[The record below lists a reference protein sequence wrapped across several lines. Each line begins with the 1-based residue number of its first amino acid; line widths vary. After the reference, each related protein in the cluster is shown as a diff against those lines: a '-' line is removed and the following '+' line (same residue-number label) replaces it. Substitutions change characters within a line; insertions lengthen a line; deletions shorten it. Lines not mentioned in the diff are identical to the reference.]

1 MESIKDI
8 LTQFEFTDQDEK
20 NLKLLGEMLLPMS
33 DQFAEEFY
41 DFLMQFPKTAAYFKT
56 PEAVE
61 RRKETFKSWFN
72 DLFTS
77 KYNNTYLLR
86 LQKIGKV
93 HVKISLDSYHVN
105 AAMNFIREQCRR
117 TVAAQ
122 IKDKGLKEEILM
134 TLHKAL
140 DINLSIMTSSYQEE
154 KVKKVFVSQ
163 KAETGLVQLAERLL
177 HGLNLF
183 LLLGL
188 LILAIGV
195 VALLGHDIY
204 KAVTTDL
211 EYGVIRALGSL
222 LVLWMMI
229 ELLHT
234 EISNLRGG
242 SFHVR
247 IFVELALVA
256 FIRKIFVASFEHNE
270 PTSFMLLIGALFVLG
285 IVYFLVAKVEGKR
298 SARL

>member
-8 LTQFEFTDQDEK
+8 RSHFEFTNQDQE
-20 NLKLLGEMLLPMS
+20 NLKLLGEILLPMS
-33 DQFAEEFY
+33 DQFADDFY
-41 DFLMQFPKTAAYFKT
+41 EYLMEHPTTAEYFKT
-56 PEAVE
+56 EKAVV
-61 RRKETFKSWFN
+61 RRKETFMSWFN

-77 KYNNTYLLR
+77 KYDNRYLLR

-93 HVKISLDSYHVN
+93 HVKIGLESYFVN

-117 TVAAQ
+117 NVAAQ
-122 IKDKGLKEEILM
+122 IKDKGLEEDILM

-140 DINLSIMTSSYQEE
+140 DINLSIITSSYQEE
-154 KVKKVFVSQ
+154 KVHRVFVSQ
-163 KAETGLVQLAERLL
+163 KAETYLVRLAERLL

-204 KAVTTDL
+204 KAVTTSL

-242 SFHVR
+242 QFHVR

-270 PTSFMLLIGALFVLG
+270 PTSFMLLVGALFVLG
-285 IVYFLVAKVEGKR
+285 IVYFLVAKVEGKG